1 MNELVNEME
10 KDQTEVL
17 DRTENIKSLADQV
30 KKLWDLEDQVKAEE
44 QALKDKE
51 KEIERISG
59 EVIPTLLSEM
69 VLTSLKL
76 ADGSAVDVKP
86 YYSAN
91 ISIKNRESAYSWLRQ
106 NGLGDN
112 IKNEISVSFGRGE
125 DNKAAEYANLAKG
138 QGFQPTQKLKVEPMT
153 LKALV
158 RERIENKK
166 DIPANLFNV
175 FVGNRTT
182 IKKKETWN
190 KKTQIKDQ

>member
-1 MNELVNEME
+1 MNNIDFE

-17 DRTENIKSLADQV
+17 DRTENIKSLANQV
-30 KKLWDLEDQVKAEE
+30 KKLRDLEDQVKAEE

-69 VLTSLKL
+69 GLSSLKL

-91 ISIKNRESAYSWLRQ
+91 ISIKNREAAYNWLRQ
-106 NGLGDN
+106 NGLGDI

-138 QGFQPTQKLKVEPMT
+138 QGFQPTQKMKVEPMT

-158 RERIENKK
+158 RERIEAGKEMPTEIFGVFSENK
-166 DIPANLFNV
+166 
-175 FVGNRTT
+175 TT
-182 IKKKETWN
+182 IKRN
-190 KKTQIKDQ
+190 K